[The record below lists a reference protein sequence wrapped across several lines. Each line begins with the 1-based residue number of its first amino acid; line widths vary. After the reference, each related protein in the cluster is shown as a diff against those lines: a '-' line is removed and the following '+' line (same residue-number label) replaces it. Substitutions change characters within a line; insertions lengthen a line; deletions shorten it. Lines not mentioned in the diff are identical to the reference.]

1 MNLAEYSI
9 RNRVIT
15 WVITVILV
23 GAGFISFR
31 NLSRLEDPEFTIKDA
46 VIFTLYPGASAAE
59 VEEEVSNIIEKAAQE
74 MGQLKRVESRSS
86 RGLSYV
92 KVTMKDR
99 YDRYSLPQV
108 WDELRKKVNDYQ
120 KDLPPGAGPSVV
132 NDDFGDVYGIYLALT
147 GEGYTYK
154 ELYETAKFLQR
165 ELLLVQDVKRIIIDG
180 NIREII
186 YVEMR
191 REKMAELGISP
202 QDIYTALGSKN
213 LVASAGRAVV
223 GSERIPVNPTGEFI
237 SEEQFGDLLIRG
249 RGPGSDRM
257 VYLRDVARIVRGY
270 EEPPQ
275 KILRYDGKPAIG
287 LGISTVMG
295 GNVVTMGDGIDK
307 RMRELLS
314 QLPLGMDLGVISL
327 QSQAV
332 TASINAFMVNLIE
345 AVIIV
350 IVVLLFFMGLRSGLI
365 IGGILFVT
373 IMGSFIIMGTQN
385 LTLERISLGGL
396 IISLGML
403 VDNAIVVTD
412 GMRVRMQLGANPLDA
427 AKDVVGQTAMPLL
440 GATVI
445 AILAFGPIGLSQDST
460 GEYCRSLFYVVL
472 IALGLSWITAVTTT
486 PLICTIFLKTG
497 DVRAGQAAEDPYGG
511 ALYRG
516 YRSFLQRCIRSRW
529 MTLACVTGVF
539 AAALLGFNVIK
550 TSFFPDSTRPQFFV
564 DFWFPEGTR
573 IEETASRL
581 KGAESYLLGV
591 PGVTHV
597 TTSVGGGHTRFIL
610 VYTPEK
616 PWEAYGQIL
625 VDVDDY
631 RKISDL
637 IPEVEDVLEGM
648 FPEAVV
654 SGQVFILGP
663 GEPGKIRVRISGPDS
678 TVLRELAARAENILA
693 RHPNTKNVRNDWRSR
708 VKVLRP
714 VMAEAQAR
722 SAGIERPQLAQA
734 LDEAMEGVTVG
745 VYRERDELISIVARS
760 PEMER
765 IDFSNLGSIQVWSPA
780 AQRMIP
786 LGQVVSGFATAFE
799 DPYIWRRHR
808 SKTITVF
815 ADPRRGLASEVF
827 NDVKVEIEKALNVDL
842 EQVLGTTPGEHTPS
856 TIGVKEEVMLPLQG
870 TPGCYMA
877 WGGQAEDSAKGQ
889 AGLASNFPPI
899 LGVMMF
905 VVIAIFNS
913 LRKTAV
919 IWLCVPLALIGV
931 TVGLL
936 VTGQPFGFM
945 ALLGLL
951 SLSGMLIKCAIVLI
965 DEIGVQ
971 IEGGKTPYRAV
982 VDSSVSRL
990 IPVLMASATTML
1002 GMIPL
1007 FTDAFFVS
1015 MAVTIVFGLG
1025 FGTLLILVVVPV
1037 MYAIIYRVKEEG

>member
-1 MNLAEYSI
+1 
-9 RNRVIT
+9 
-15 WVITVILV
+15 
-23 GAGFISFR
+23 
-31 NLSRLEDPEFTIKDA
+31 
-46 VIFTLYPGASAAE
+46 
-59 VEEEVSNIIEKAAQE
+59 
-74 MGQLKRVESRSS
+74 
-86 RGLSYV
+86 
-92 KVTMKDR
+92 
-99 YDRYSLPQV
+99 
-108 WDELRKKVNDYQ
+108 
-120 KDLPPGAGPSVV
+120 VV
-132 NDDFGDVYGIYLALT
+132 NDDFGDVYGIYLAIT

-165 ELLLVQDVKRIIIDG
+165 ELLLVPDVKRIVIEG
-180 NIREII
+180 NIPEVI

-213 LVASAGRAVV
+213 LVASAGKAVV
-223 GSERIPVNPTGEFI
+223 GPERIPVNPTGDFI
-237 SEEQFGDLLIRG
+237 SEEEFGDLLIRG
-249 RGPGSDRM
+249 RGPGSDQM

-275 KILRYDGKPAIG
+275 KILRYDGKPAVC

-295 GNVVTMGDGIDK
+295 GNVVTMGNGIEK
-307 RMRELLS
+307 RMRELLT

-332 TASINAFMVNLIE
+332 TASIDAFMVNLIE

-373 IMGSFIIMGTQN
+373 IMGSFIIMGMQN

-412 GMRVRMQLGANPLDA
+412 GMRVRMQGGENPLDA
-427 AKDVVGQTAMPLL
+427 AKNVVGQTAMPLL

-472 IALGLSWITAVTTT
+472 IALGLSWFTAVTTT
-486 PLICTIFLKTG
+486 PLICTIFLKAGG
-497 DVRAGQAAEDPYGG
+497 DRDGQTAKDPYGG

-516 YRSFLQRCIRSRW
+516 YRSFLQSCIRSRW
-529 MTLACVTGVF
+529 VTLIVVIGVF
-539 AAALLGFNVIK
+539 AAALLGFRGIK

-581 KGAESYLLGV
+581 AGAESYLRGV
-591 PGVTHV
+591 EGVTHV
-597 TTSVGGGHTRFIL
+597 TTCVGGGYTRFLL
-610 VYTPEK
+610 VYAPEK

-631 RKISDL
+631 RKVPDL
-637 IPEVEDVLEGM
+637 ILEVEDVLEDM

-654 SGQVFILGP
+654 GGQAFILGP
-663 GEPGKIRVRISGPDS
+663 GEPGKIRVRITGPDS

-693 RHPNTKNVRNDWRSR
+693 RHPNAKNVRNDWRSR

-745 VYRERDELISIVARS
+745 VYRERDELISIVSRS

-765 IDFSNLGSIQVWSPA
+765 TDFTNLGSIQVWSPV

-786 LGQVVSGFATAFE
+786 MGQVVTEFVTKFE

-815 ADPRRGLASEVF
+815 ADPREGLASEVF

-842 EQVLGTTPGEHTPS
+842 EQVLGKAPEEHTPS
-856 TIGVKEEVMLPLQG
+856 TIGVKEDLMLPLQG
-870 TPGCYMA
+870 VPGYYMA
-877 WGGQAEDSAKGQ
+877 WGGQAEDSARGQ

-899 LGVMMF
+899 LGLMVF
-905 VVIAIFNS
+905 IVIVVFNS

-919 IWLCVPLALIGV
+919 IWLCVPLAVIGV

-936 VTGQPFGFM
+936 ATGQPFGFM
-945 ALLGLL
+945 SLLGLL
-951 SLSGMLIKCAIVLI
+951 SLSGMLIKCAIVLV

-971 IEGGKTPYRAV
+971 IGEGKSPYRAV

-1007 FTDAFFVS
+1007 FTDAFFVA

-1037 MYAIIYRVKEEG
+1037 MYTVIYRVKEEG